1 MAGDAAAA
9 DRFSKKKTRWSS
21 TWRAVTE
28 MFVTY
33 IRGVNVYVYIDI
45 LLYICIYTYTIS
57 QHFTFDF
64 CDGAMWPMAVWSTG
78 PQTHF
83 PFFTSQEINRMMQ
96 WIHDTSPNVACSK
109 MWHVHVG
116 SPSQWTINHIE
127 SWTVLAEESTKF
139 GHTFLL
145 VHTKV
150 CGVIFRYMKLLRVKQ
165 HETGYQF
172 IDRHKLRRWK
182 YGRTCCCLGLG
193 EGILVLLERR
203 GSSLGYGFWRW
214 GLALPL
220 GYNKTAWM
228 DGYSVS
234 CIQFQMRL
242 THWERLQFR

>member
-1 MAGDAAAA
+1 
-9 DRFSKKKTRWSS
+9 
-21 TWRAVTE
+21 

-33 IRGVNVYVYIDI
+33 IHGVNVYVYINI

-57 QHFTFDF
+57 QHFTFDL

-96 WIHDTSPNVACSK
+96 WIHDTSPNVACPK

-116 SPSQWTINHIE
+116 SPSQLISNHIE
-127 SWTVLAEESTKF
+127 SSTALAEESIKF

-145 VHTKV
+145 GRTKV
-150 CGVIFRYMKLLRVKQ
+150 CGVIFRYDIWNWLSDYQCIVR
-165 HETGYQF
+165 HE
-172 IDRHKLRRWK
+172 LRRWK
-182 YGRTCCCLGLG
+182 YGRTCWCLGLG

-220 GYNKTAWM
+220 GYNKTACLSV
-228 DGYSVS
+228 DGCSVS

-242 THWERLQFR
+242 TNWERLQFR